1 MAYRKIDRQVNRLME
16 NIQIDYLIKRQIG
29 NGIKKDR
36 QTGKQIDGKIYRQIV
51 IQKDRQTYRIIKR
64 CLRTDLD
71 NF

>member
-36 QTGKQIDGKIYRQIV
+36 QTGKQIDGKIYR
-51 IQKDRQTYRIIKR
+51 
-64 CLRTDLD
+64 
-71 NF
+71 